1 MQDYIIE
8 HCFCIYKCFWG
19 VYRNPHVLRQA
30 VLSVH
35 LSCPSV
41 CLVRLS
47 VSYACKRNSY
57 LTDEPILM
65 KLYTVTVYNLIIC
78 IKEDNH
84 GPKYFKGDDIFGLCA
99 KENQILPTVN
109 SPV

>member
-8 HCFCIYKCFWG
+8 HCCCIYKCFWG
-19 VYRNPHVLRQA
+19 VYRNPHVLR
-30 VLSVH
+30 
-35 LSCPSV
+35 
-41 CLVRLS
+41 LVRQA

-65 KLYTVTVYNLIIC
+65 KLDTVAVYNLIIC

-84 GPKYFKGDDIFGLCA
+84 GPKYFKGDDLCA

>member
-1 MQDYIIE
+1 
-8 HCFCIYKCFWG
+8 
-19 VYRNPHVLRQA
+19 
-30 VLSVH
+30 
-35 LSCPSV
+35 
-41 CLVRLS
+41 
-47 VSYACKRNSY
+47 
-57 LTDEPILM
+57 M
-65 KLYTVTVYNLIIC
+65 KLYTVAVYNLIIC